1 MQSTEDRLT
10 DEELMGRLCAA
21 ADRETADRIFGQV
34 FERYHGR
41 VVSWCYRI
49 AKNREASR
57 DLAQEVFIKAYRH
70 RDAFRGEARLSTWLY
85 AIARNHCLTAIRK
98 PDADALRFDSA
109 ALLSL
114 REDGMAPDR
123 AAEQNELTARMLRL
137 MARILEPIEV
147 RVMTLHYAHEVP
159 LAAITRDLDLRNP
172 SGAKAHIVNAR
183 RKLMGLLKRGGWNNC
198 AIGPGFR
205 AVPMRRVG

>member
-1 MQSTEDRLT
+1 MAGAMRRGGIIILT
-10 DEELMGRLCAA
+10 GS
-21 ADRETADRIFGQV
+21 
-34 FERYHGR
+34 
-41 VVSWCYRI
+41 VSGWRG
-49 AKNREASR
+49 AE
-57 DLAQEVFIKAYRH
+57 
-70 RDAFRGEARLSTWLY
+70 FRACLLY
-85 AIARNHCLTAIRK
+85 TSIRK
-98 PDADALRFDSA
+98 PEADAQRFDSLA
-109 ALLSL
+109 ILSL
-114 REDGMAPDR
+114 VDQRSVAPDR